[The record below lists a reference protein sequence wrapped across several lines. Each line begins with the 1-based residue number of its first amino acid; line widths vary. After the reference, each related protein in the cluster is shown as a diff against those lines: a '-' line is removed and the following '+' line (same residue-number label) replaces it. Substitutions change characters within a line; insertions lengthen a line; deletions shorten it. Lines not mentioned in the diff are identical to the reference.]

1 MLKKLLPLLL
11 VLTVPDA
18 ALAADPSGAAGVRDT
33 GTIGASTEQYPTG
46 EGVFVPETKSEPQ
59 EKAGDTLEKKQV
71 MQKVAKTV
79 KLQNVVPPIHFGSG
93 KAEIP
98 PEYVGMLRNILG
110 KMKNRA
116 NVRLHFVGY
125 SDNVQLSI
133 QLAQKYEDNA
143 GLSRERAGATA
154 EFFQNAL
161 GLPPESISYEG
172 LGEANPVASNASEA
186 GKALNRRVEV
196 EVWYDEISDK
206 LVEKEVV
213 VTNPVNR
220 IKVCRVETVCKLRFK
235 EGMAHRARIRNLVEA
250 LHYDEG
256 NMQIPAEFL
265 QQLQRAQQNL
275 HDRTGVVIK
284 FIGHTDSMPM
294 EDRDARIYG
303 THLSLSKARARRA
316 ALAIQDALHLPSNA
330 TDSDGRGDKFP
341 LAAND
346 TPKGRSLNRRIEVE
360 FWYDDPLQELPDEP
374 QICPES
380 AAAETVTRTY
390 DPPSGA
396 IAPIYYDDTQPI
408 IPPGYAERLSHL
420 MQDLKDK
427 ANVRLRFVGYTRNE
441 GLSRRAAN
449 VYGDDIGLSTARAR
463 RVMELIGDELKLKPE
478 QMEHEGH
485 GYVQNS
491 DVVNSGFAGADR
503 SRVDVQIIYDELA
516 QLDDSEGLDITRI
529 TREVQTQDPYA
540 LNQMRITVDG
550 TPIDDP
556 GKSVPDLQRCTDVAL
571 DKADIRFK
579 FDNLELKPRLNV
591 SAWPVS
597 VRYRDDPD
605 TAAPE
610 NRVSFRLYSNY
621 SAFIDHAEIRLF
633 DETQSLRDTPL
644 AVVPVNADGDAE
656 RHAEYTEYRAP
667 GRTLKYVL
675 RVYDKEGHFDQ
686 TAEQNLWLVD
696 KVSAETLN
704 ADVTKELLVGY
715 GETRLAVQNIPLNGG
730 AVSAIGNN
738 IPAGR
743 QVWLAGRPVPLG
755 KDGKFVAEQLL
766 PSGMHSVEVAVLDQ
780 QGNGELFLRDLELKQ
795 NDWFGV
801 GIADITAARD
811 HTSGPAALVTQD
823 QTHYDNNLSIDGRL
837 AFFTQGKFGDN
848 WHLTASA
855 DTREGPLKDIFSNFM
870 NKAPDAMFR
879 RIDPDYYYPTY
890 GDDSTVEEGAPTLG
904 KLYVKLKKNENH
916 ILWGNF
922 KVGYNGNSLAHVDR
936 TLYGLNVHGQS
947 ADTTSFGEQR
957 LYVDG
962 FAAEPGTVA
971 SRDEFRGTGGSLY
984 YLRHQDILTGSEHI
998 FVEVRDKDSGMV
1010 VGAKALTFGLDY
1022 DLDYLQG
1029 RILLSEPLSATVSN
1043 SMLVSSG
1050 GSAGDLAY
1058 LVIRYEYTPGLNNI
1072 DTLATGG
1079 RVHYWIG
1086 DHVKIGLTNDK
1097 SNEAGAKSTLN
1108 GVDFTLRKSASTWLK
1123 LESSQST
1130 GQGISTLSSAD
1141 GGYTFNQNGVLVT
1154 NDSAAGARRADTS
1167 IALTDLIEGALGKVT
1182 LYDQKVDAGFSAPG
1196 LLTQYDTSQY
1206 GGSLNL
1212 PLSPQFKLR
1221 AKSDISDRKQSLS
1234 TAANEADVDYLLTE
1248 QWTLSGGVRRDNR
1261 QDSSVIVPLTQKE
1274 GERTDMRVQAG
1285 YDSKT
1290 DWNSYAFVQDTVSR
1304 TGNREANSRGGA
1316 GGGYRVSER
1325 FKINGELSGGDLGA
1339 GGKLGSEYLYSDR
1352 TSLYTNYAMENE
1364 TSDNGIRANR
1374 GNLTSGVRSH
1384 YSDTTSVYMEERYT
1398 HGDVP
1403 TGLTHTAG
1411 VDVAP
1416 DDRWN
1421 YGGNIDFG
1429 TLTDYLTA
1437 AKTERKAVA
1446 VKAGYHFDELTVAS
1460 AFEYRVDTTQSSSA
1474 VSSQRITW
1482 LTKNS
1487 MKYQLNPDWRLI
1499 GKYNHSDSK
1508 SSLGDFYN
1516 GNFTEA
1522 VLGYAY
1528 RPVEDDRLNAL
1539 FKYTFFYNLPTTD
1552 QMTIANTAAS
1562 YIEKSHIVSAD
1573 AMYDVTQQWS
1583 VGGKYAYRLGQLAMD
1598 RTDPVFYDSRA
1609 QLVIV
1614 RADWQF
1620 INRWDTL
1627 IEGRVL
1633 NLPDA
1638 KDRRSGVLFAIY
1650 RHLGDNVKV
1659 GAGYNF
1665 TDFSDDLTDMS
1676 YKSHGIFIN
1685 IIGKM

>member
-33 GTIGASTEQYPTG
+33 GRFGATTEQYPAG
-46 EGVFVPETKSEPQ
+46 EGVFVPEIKSEPQ
-59 EKAGDTLEKKQV
+59 EKAGDTLEKQQV

-79 KLQNVVPPIHFGSG
+79 KLQNVVPPIRFGSG

-133 QLAQKYEDNA
+133 QLAQKYDDNA

-172 LGEANPVASNASEA
+172 LGEANPIGSNASEA
-186 GKALNRRVEV
+186 GRALNRRVEV

-206 LVEKEVV
+206 LVEKEIVV
-213 VTNPVNR
+213 VNPVNR

-235 EGMAHRARIRNLVEA
+235 EGMAHRARIKNLVEP
-250 LHYDEG
+250 LRYDEE

-275 HDRTGVVIK
+275 HGRSGVVMK
-284 FIGHTDSMPM
+284 FIGHTDSLPL
-294 EDRDARIYG
+294 DGRDLRLYA
-303 THLSLSKARARRA
+303 THLSLSKARARRV
-316 ALAIQDALHLPSNA
+316 ALAIQDALHLPNSA
-330 TDSDGRGDKFP
+330 VDSDGKGDKYS

-360 FWYDDPLQELPDEP
+360 YWYDDPLQELPDEP
-374 QICPES
+374 QICPE
-380 AAAETVTRTY
+380 AAGAETVSRTY

-396 IAPIYYDDTQPI
+396 IDPVFYNETQPV
-408 IPPGYAERLSHL
+408 IPPGYAQRLASV
-420 MQDLKDK
+420 MQELKDK

-441 GLSRRAAN
+441 GLSRRAAD
-449 VYGDDIGLSTARAR
+449 VYGDDVGLSTARAKH
-463 RVMELIGDELKLKPE
+463 VMELIGEEIKLKPE

-485 GYVQNS
+485 GNVQS
-491 DVVNSGFAGADR
+491 TDVVNAGFASAER
-503 SRVDVQIIYDELA
+503 SRVDVQIVYDELA

-540 LNQMRITVDG
+540 LNLMRITVDG
-550 TPIDDP
+550 TPVDDP

-571 DKADIRFK
+571 DKADIRFR
-579 FDNLELKPRLNV
+579 FDNLELKPRLNI
-591 SAWPVS
+591 SAWPLS
-597 VRYRDDPD
+597 VRYKDDPD
-605 TAAPE
+605 TAVAE
-610 NRVSFRLYSNY
+610 NRVNFKLYSNY
-621 SAFIDHAEIRLF
+621 PAFFERAEVRLF
-633 DETQSLRDTPL
+633 DETQSSRDTPL

-656 RHAEYTEYRAP
+656 WRAEFSEYRAP
-667 GRTLKYVL
+667 GRTLKYLL
-675 RVYDKEGHFDQ
+675 RVYDKAGNFDE

-696 KVSAETLN
+696 KLSAETLN
-704 ADVTKELLVGY
+704 ADISKELLVGY
-715 GETRLAVQNIPLNGG
+715 GENRLAAQNIPINGG
-730 AVSAIGNN
+730 AVSALGSK

-743 QVWLAGRPVPLG
+743 QVWLAGHPVPVD

-766 PSGMHSVEVAVLDQ
+766 PAGLHSVEVAVLDQ

-795 NDWFGV
+795 NDWFRV

-823 QTHYDNNLSIDGRL
+823 KTHYDNNLSVDGRL
-837 AFFTQGKFGDN
+837 AFYTKGKFGDD
-848 WHLTASA
+848 WQLTASA
-855 DTREGPLKDIFSNFM
+855 DTREGPLKSIFSNFM

-904 KLYVKLKKNENH
+904 KLYAKLQKAGNH

-922 KVGYNGNSLAHVDR
+922 KVGYTGSSLARVDR
-936 TLYGLNVHGQS
+936 SLYGLNLHGQS

-957 LYVDG
+957 LYADG

-984 YLRHQDILTGSEHI
+984 YLRHQDILNGSERM
-998 FVEVRDKDSGMV
+998 FVEIRDKDSGMV
-1010 VGAKALTFGLDY
+1010 VGAKALTVGLDY
-1022 DLDYLQG
+1022 DIDYLQG
-1029 RILLSEPLSATVSN
+1029 RILLGEPLSATVGN
-1043 SMLVSSG
+1043 SMLVTSG
-1050 GSAGDLAY
+1050 GSSGDQAY
-1058 LVIRYEYTPGLNNI
+1058 LVVRYEYTPGLNSI

-1086 DHVKIGLTNDK
+1086 DHVKIGLTNNK
-1097 SNEAGAKSTLN
+1097 SNEAGAKSSLN
-1108 GVDFTLRKSASTWLK
+1108 GVDVTLRKNAATWLK

-1130 GQGISTLSSAD
+1130 GQGITTLNSAD

-1154 NDSAAGARRADTS
+1154 NDGKAGARRADTS
-1167 IALTDLIEGALGKVT
+1167 IALADVVEGAQGKVT
-1182 LYDQKVDAGFSAPG
+1182 LYSQKLDAGFSGPG
-1196 LLTQYDTSQY
+1196 LLTQFDTSQY

-1212 PLSPQFKLR
+1212 PLGSQFKLR
-1221 AKSDISDRKQSLS
+1221 AKTDISDRKQSLS
-1234 TAANEADVDYLLTE
+1234 TKANEVNVDYLLTD
-1248 QWTLSGGVRRDNR
+1248 QWTLSGGVRTDSR
-1261 QDSSVIVPLTQKE
+1261 QDNSLIVPLTQKQ

-1290 DWNSYAFVQDTVSR
+1290 DWNTYAFVQDTLSR
-1304 TGNREANSRGGA
+1304 TGNREANGRGGA

-1352 TSLYTNYAMENE
+1352 TTLYTNYAMENE
-1364 TSDNGIRANR
+1364 TSDNGLRANK

-1398 HGDVP
+1398 HGNVP

-1429 TLTDYLTA
+1429 TLTDYFTG
-1437 AKTERKAVA
+1437 AKTERRAA
-1446 VKAGYHFDELTVAS
+1446 GVKAGYHFDELTVAS
-1460 AFEYRVDTTQSSSA
+1460 AFEYRVDKTQNSSA
-1474 VSSQRITW
+1474 ISSQRTTW

-1487 MKYQLNPDWRLI
+1487 LKYQLNPDWRLI
-1499 GKYNHSDSK
+1499 GKYNHSNSK

-1528 RPVEDDRLNAL
+1528 RPVESDYLNAL
-1539 FKYTFFYNLPTTD
+1539 FKYTYFYNLPTTD

-1562 YIEKSHIVSAD
+1562 YIQKSHILSAD
-1573 AMYDVTQQWS
+1573 AMYDLTQQWS
-1583 VGGKYAYRLGQLAMD
+1583 IGGKFAYRLGQLAMD

-1609 QLVIV
+1609 QLSIV
-1614 RADWQF
+1614 RADWHF
-1620 INRWDTL
+1620 VHRWDAL
-1627 IEGRVL
+1627 VEGRVL

-1638 KDRRSGVLFAIY
+1638 KDRRSGMLFAIY
-1650 RHLGDNVKV
+1650 RQLGDNVKL

-1665 TDFSDDLTDMS
+1665 TDFSDDLTDLS
-1676 YKSHGIFIN
+1676 YKSHGVFIN

>member
-11 VLTVPDA
+11 VLTVPEA
-18 ALAADPSGAAGVRDT
+18 ALAADLFGASGVRDT
-33 GTIGASTEQYPTG
+33 GTLGASTEQYPVG
-46 EGVFVPETKSEPQ
+46 EGAFVPEIKSEPQ
-59 EKAGDTLEKKQV
+59 EKAGDKLEKQQV
-71 MQKVAKTV
+71 LEKVAKTV
-79 KLQNVVPPIHFGSG
+79 KLQNVVPPIRFGSG

-98 PEYVGMLRNILG
+98 PEYVGLLRNILN
-110 KMKNRA
+110 KMKGRA

-172 LGEANPVASNASEA
+172 LGEVNPVASNASEA
-186 GKALNRRVEV
+186 GKAMNRRVEV
-196 EVWYDEISDK
+196 EVWYDEISEKMVD
-206 LVEKEVV
+206 KEVV

-220 IKVCRVETVCKLRFK
+220 IRVCRVETVCKLRYK
-235 EGMAHRARIRNLVEA
+235 EGMAHRARIRNLVEP
-250 LHYDEG
+250 LRYDEG

-275 HDRTGVVIK
+275 HDRSGVVIK
-284 FIGHTDSMPM
+284 FIGHTDNMPL

-316 ALAIQDALHLPSNA
+316 ALALQDALHLSSA
-330 TDSDGRGDKFP
+330 AVDSDGRGEKFP

-346 TPKGRSLNRRIEVE
+346 TTKGRSLNRRVEVE

-380 AAAETVTRTY
+380 AAAETVSRTY

-396 IAPIYYDDTQPI
+396 IDPIYYDETQPV
-408 IPPGYAERLSHL
+408 IPPGYAQRLSGL

-427 ANVRLRFVGYTRNE
+427 ANVRLRFIGYTRNE
-441 GLSRRAAN
+441 GLSRRTAN

-463 RVMELIGDELKLKPE
+463 HVMELIAEEIKLKPE

-485 GYVQNS
+485 GYVQSS
-491 DVVNSGFAGADR
+491 DVVNAGFAGAER
-503 SRVDVQIIYDELA
+503 SRVDVQIVYDELA
-516 QLDDSEGLDITRI
+516 QMDDSEGLDITRI
-529 TREVQTQDPYA
+529 SREVQTQDPYA
-540 LNQMRITVDG
+540 LNLMRITVDG

-579 FDNLELKPRLNV
+579 FDDLELKPRLNV
-591 SAWPVS
+591 SAWPLS

-610 NRVSFRLYSNY
+610 NRVSFKVYSNY
-621 SAFIDHAEIRLF
+621 PAFFERGEIRLF

-656 RHAEYTEYRAP
+656 WRADFDEYRAP

-675 RVYDKEGHFDQ
+675 RVYDKAGHFDE
-686 TAEQNLWLVD
+686 TAGQNLWLVD

-704 ADVTKELLVGY
+704 ADITKELLVGY
-715 GETRLAVQNIPLNGG
+715 GESRLAVQNIPLNGG
-730 AVSAIGNN
+730 VVTAIGNH

-766 PSGMHSVEVAVLDQ
+766 PEGMHSVEVAVLDQ

-795 NDWFGV
+795 SDWFRV

-811 HTSGPAALVTQD
+811 RTSGPAALVTQD
-823 QTHYDNNLSIDGRL
+823 QTHYDNNLSVDGRL

-855 DTREGPLKDIFSNFM
+855 DTREGPLKDIFNNFM

-922 KVGYNGNSLAHVDR
+922 KVGYNGSSLAHVDR
-936 TLYGLNVHGQS
+936 SLYGLNLHGQS

-962 FAAEPGTVA
+962 FVAEPGTVA

-1043 SMLVSSG
+1043 SMLVATGGSSG
-1050 GSAGDLAY
+1050 DQAY
-1058 LVIRYEYTPGLNNI
+1058 LVVRYEYTPGLNSI

-1086 DHVKIGLTNDK
+1086 DHVKIGLTNNN
-1097 SNEAGAKSTLN
+1097 SNEAGAKSSLN
-1108 GVDFTLRKSASTWLK
+1108 GVDVTLRKSASTWLK
-1123 LESSQST
+1123 LESSQSA
-1130 GQGISTLSSAD
+1130 GQGITTLNSAD
-1141 GGYTFNQNGVLVT
+1141 GGYTFDKSGALIT
-1154 NDSAAGARRADTS
+1154 NDSKASARRADTS
-1167 IALTDLIEGALGKVT
+1167 IALADVVDGAQGKVT
-1182 LYDQKVDAGFSAPG
+1182 LYSQKVDAGFSAPG

-1212 PLSPQFKLR
+1212 PLDAKFKLR

-1234 TAANEADVDYLLTE
+1234 TAANEVDIDYLLTE
-1248 QWTLSGGVRRDNR
+1248 QWTLSGGIRGDNR
-1261 QDSSVIVPLTQKE
+1261 QDNSVIVPLTQKE
-1274 GERTDMRVQAG
+1274 GARTDMRVQAG
-1285 YDSKT
+1285 YDSKS
-1290 DWNSYAFVQDTVSR
+1290 DWNSYAFLQDTVNR
-1304 TGNREANSRGGA
+1304 TGNREKNNRVGA
-1316 GGGYRVSER
+1316 GGAYRVSER
-1325 FKINGELSGGDLGA
+1325 FKINGELSGGDLGT

-1364 TSDNGIRANR
+1364 TSDNGLRANK

-1384 YSDTTSVYMEERYT
+1384 YSDTTSVYVEERYT

-1429 TLTDYLTA
+1429 TLTDYLTGATTKRTA
-1437 AKTERKAVA
+1437 AG
-1446 VKAGYHFDELTVAS
+1446 VKAGYHFEELTVAS
-1460 AFEYRVDTTQSSSA
+1460 AFEYRVDKIQSSSA
-1474 VSSQRITW
+1474 VSSERTTW

-1487 MKYQLNPDWRLI
+1487 LKYQLNPDWRLI
-1499 GKYNHSDSK
+1499 GKFNHSDSK

-1522 VLGYAY
+1522 VIGYAY
-1528 RPVEDDRLNAL
+1528 RPTDNDRLNAL
-1539 FKYTFFYNLPTTD
+1539 FKYTYFYNLPTSD
-1552 QMTIANTAAS
+1552 QMTVANTAAE
-1562 YIEKSHIVSAD
+1562 YIQKSHIVSAD
-1573 AMYDVTQQWS
+1573 ATFDVTQQWS

-1598 RTDPVFYDSRA
+1598 RTNPVFYDSRA

-1614 RADWQF
+1614 RADWYF
-1620 INRWDTL
+1620 IHRWDAL

-1638 KDRRSGVLFAIY
+1638 QDRRSGVLMAIY
-1650 RHLGDNVKV
+1650 RHLGDNVKL

-1665 TDFSDDLTDMS
+1665 TDFSDDLTDLS
-1676 YKSHGIFIN
+1676 YKSHGVFIN